1 MIQGSVVIPLFYSHH
16 PRDAL
21 DSNRQQAITMKHI
34 LNSLIQLQELNFAL
48 AEQETSD
55 PDSNLKQLEASVQEL
70 SEKIP
75 TDVFRRYEQL
85 QRRFP
90 IAVVPIIRNNCS
102 GCGLAVPPQLV
113 NDVRAGKL
121 LHSCPHCGRF
131 LYWQEGLPKSPAKTV
146 PRKLPRAGIGR
157 FSAEE
162 LMIPRLAA
170 TTRDEVITELA
181 QALVT
186 QGFVEEPKSLVD
198 LALRR
203 EAMVS
208 TAVEHGLAFPH
219 VRNVEGGGLTFA
231 LGLKPSGIKF
241 GAPDDRL
248 TKIFFFIVIPPA
260 ASAFYLKL
268 LAGIVQAYHE
278 ADARNELLKCETPEE
293 MWKAIQSLTRATVP

>member
-1 MIQGSVVIPLFYSHH
+1 
-16 PRDAL
+16 
-21 DSNRQQAITMKHI
+21 MKHV
-34 LNSLIQLQELNFAL
+34 LNNLIQLQELNFAL

-55 PDSNLKQLEASVQEL
+55 PDSNLKQLETSVQEL
-70 SEKIP
+70 SEKLP
-75 TDVFRRYEQL
+75 PDVFNRYQQL

-90 IAVVPIIRNNCS
+90 LAVVPIIRANCS
-102 GCGLAVPPQLV
+102 GCGLSVPPQLI

-121 LHSCPHCGRF
+121 LQFCPHCGRF
-131 LYWQEGLPKSPAKTV
+131 LYWQDGLPKSPPTV

-157 FSAEE
+157 FSAEQ

-170 TTRDEVITELA
+170 TTRDEVIAELA
-181 QALVT
+181 QSLVA

-231 LGLKPSGIKF
+231 LGLKPEGIKF
-241 GAPDDRL
+241 GAPDERL

-268 LAGIVQAYHE
+268 LAGIVQAFHE
-278 ADARNELLKCETPEE
+278 ADARNELLQCETPEQ